1 MKFLLSCLF
10 VAIVGFSTDGLAVT
24 IFEDGGTT
32 DFAGIDPTGAIVR
45 DSPGGDPTTVNL
57 RAGADL
63 GPTDIQD
70 TSFLNVF
77 DGASVDD
84 FDASGSASLEIA
96 GGSHGIVDYLDAS
109 SGAISGGTFVGC
121 FPCLRLFATA
131 NATVTGGSFSSPG
144 QVVAL
149 ASGFATLEI
158 RGGDFTGI
166 VRASDDSRIE
176 IFGGGIERV
185 QSLDQATVILY
196 GDGFL
201 ASEGATIVLD
211 GFGEISD
218 SFNGTITGE
227 LSDGSALAIDALNGV
242 VGSKIV
248 LAPGTPPVPGLSDV
262 ARLGLVLALL
272 AAGISFTIRRT
283 ATA

>member
-77 DGASVDD
+77 DGTSVDD
-84 FDASGSASLEIA
+84 FDASGSASLEIS

-211 GFGEISD
+211 GFGEIGD

-283 ATA
+283 AAA

>member
-1 MKFLLSCLF
+1 MKFLLTCLF
-10 VAIVGFSTDGLAVT
+10 LAIIGLSTDGLAVT

-32 DFAGIDPTGAIVR
+32 DFTGTDPTGAIVR
-45 DSPGGDPTTVNL
+45 DSPTGDPTTVNL

-63 GPTDIQD
+63 GPTDVQD
-70 TSFLNVF
+70 ASFLNVF
-77 DGASVDD
+77 DGTSVDD
-84 FDASGSASLEIA
+84 FDASGSASLEIS
-96 GGSHGIVDYLDAS
+96 GGSHGIVDYLDDS
-109 SGAISGGTFVGC
+109 NGSISGGTFVGC

-131 NATVTGGSFSSPG
+131 NATVTGGTFSSPG
-144 QVVAL
+144 QIVAL
-149 ASGFATLEI
+149 ASGFAILEI

-218 SFNGTITGE
+218 SFNGSITGE

-248 LAPGTPPVPGLSDV
+248 LAPGTPPVPSLSAV
-262 ARLGLVLALL
+262 ARLSLVLALL
-272 AAGISFTIRRT
+272 AAGTLFTNRRG
-283 ATA
+283 AEA